1 MKYKILISFILIA
14 ALAYEYYKNNE
25 LAEENNR
32 LKANQEILATA
43 NKNLLTQCE
52 KYKVAD
58 SLNAA
63 KAEALQLK
71 VSEYK
76 RYRSEDFKLVKQ
88 LKLKASDLQAIT
100 AAQAITV
107 DSLKAKLQSVIR
119 VDTITQQIDTLK
131 CFTYKSKWTAVE
143 GCILKDTVTLQIQ
156 NTESLKIIQTV
167 KYKRFLGFLWK
178 TNKVKNRHITVLSEN
193 PNTQINGVEYINI
206 EN

>member
-14 ALAYEYYKNNE
+14 ALAYVYYKNNE

-131 CFTYKSKWTAVE
+131 CFTHKSKWTAVE